1 ARAGLDVGRELASA
15 TLLYCLGRT
24 ARLDGL
30 DVAAAGLRPG
40 PRGTLEVDESFR
52 TAVPHIYA
60 VGDVIGPPALAATA
74 MEQGR
79 RAACHALGLDGGGR
93 AHLTPVGVYTI
104 PEMAC
109 VGADERVAGGAIV
122 GRARFA
128 ELARGRIAGTED
140 GLLKLVCD
148 AAGRKVLGV
157 HIAGDGAAELVHV
170 GQMAILGGLEVDAF
184 VDHAL

>member
-40 PRGTLEVDESFR
+40 RRGTLGVDESFR
-52 TAVPHIYA
+52 TAVPHIDA

-122 GRARFA
+122 GRAPVA
-128 ELARGRIAGTED
+128 APARRRLGRTG
-140 GLLKLVCD
+140 
-148 AAGRKVLGV
+148 GRPLQPLG
-157 HIAGDGAAELVHV
+157 HT
-170 GQMAILGGLEVDAF
+170 
-184 VDHAL
+184 